1 MMRMLMMLTVLL
13 SGCSE
18 TAFSIGDT
26 DKDVSDEAAYE
37 GDIAFDDIRLRID
50 VLPTVAVDEDLE
62 PQSFWL
68 DAAASWQDM
77 RLDLRPTVEI
87 TGSVTGFS
95 ANPYGV
101 QVPGSDDVPV
111 LGDVTIYQPDTI
123 VSSTVQTN
131 DDGIFSIRL
140 PAGEGYQIAALPT
153 EPPELPFYIESDL
166 NVSSD
171 EDLGEI
177 SLGYGDPIFGTVT
190 NSAGGA
196 IDCTVRLIDA
206 ATGIQ
211 GGATQT
217 DSSGFYM
224 LRAEPGEYTVQ
235 IEPATGSTL
244 PTIQEAIG
252 FEENSGGAQLDINVG
267 EINPVLI
274 SGIPRSATGQTM
286 YNAIVRLTSSALF
299 QSSGSMV
306 VETETNQSGE
316 FLVYALPGEWTLEII
331 PPAEITDLTGPL
343 EQAIQIGSADTNLG
357 IISLAEQVNLQREVL
372 SVEGY
377 PAANVL
383 VTFIEQGFNNA
394 TYTAYTDSTG
404 MLNVMVPDV
413 PLDVRLTPT
422 QGTASAVTRRELLNP
437 AVESESSWQ
446 LSSGVVLNGTV
457 TRPMGGSGFSV
468 IEVYDDSGEFY
479 GSALTGADGAFS
491 FSISP

>member
-1 MMRMLMMLTVLL
+1 MRMFTLLTVLL

-18 TAFSIGDT
+18 MQYSTVNEDSSMSESYQDLNKGAF
-26 DKDVSDEAAYE
+26 E
-37 GDIAFDDIRLRID
+37 DIRLRLD
-50 VLPTVAVDEDLE
+50 VLPTVAVDEDLD

-68 DAAASWQDM
+68 ADEADWQDM
-77 RLDLRPTVEI
+77 RLELQPTVEI
-87 TGSVTGFS
+87 TGSMTGFS

-101 QVPGSDDVPV
+101 QVPGAADVPV
-111 LGDVTIYQPDTI
+111 LGDVTVYQPDTI
-123 VSSTVQTN
+123 VSSTVQT
-131 DDGIFSIRL
+131 DDAGAFSIRL

-153 EPPELPFYIESDL
+153 EPPELPFYIEGDL
-166 NVSSD
+166 SISSD

-190 NSAGGA
+190 NSSGEA

-224 LRAEPGEYTVQ
+224 LRAEPGEYIVQ
-235 IEPATGSTL
+235 TEPATGSTL
-244 PTIQEAIG
+244 PTIQEMVS
-252 FEENSGGAQLDINVG
+252 FEEDAGGAQVDINVG
-267 EINPVLI
+267 EISPFLI

-286 YNAIVRLTSSALF
+286 YNAVVRLTSSALF

-357 IISLAEQVNLQREVL
+357 LIPLAEQVNLRREVL
-372 SVEGY
+372 TAESY
-377 PAANVL
+377 PAVNVL
-383 VTFIEQGFNNA
+383 VTFVEQGFNNA

-404 MLNVMVPDV
+404 MLDVMVPDV
-413 PLDVRLTPT
+413 PLDVRLTLT

-446 LSSGVVLNGTV
+446 LSSGVVLSGTI
-457 TRPMGGSGFSV
+457 TRPTDESGFSV